1 VKRLAAAGALFLA
14 SVAGWT
20 ALVAS
25 SPGTYW
31 QQSDAVVYREAG
43 LAVRHGAALYGQTFG
58 VAHLPFTYPPFAALV
73 FAVLSPLRFPAWQV
87 ILAGAG
93 LCCLPLAA
101 HAAVRL
107 AAGGAPAVAGNG
119 WRRPSRT
126 AAGNGWR
133 RLDPR
138 AARHTAGPDG
148 ASRTGRLAVAFAVAA
163 VGLWLEPVDLTLH
176 FGQIN
181 LILMALVLVDL
192 AAPDTARYKGVAIG
206 IAAGLKLTP
215 LIFVPYLLLTRR
227 VRAAAVSVASF
238 AGTVALGFAVL
249 GRDSAAYWAGQFSR
263 PGDDPVRLVN
273 QSLNGLVLR
282 AFHDGPDA
290 HAAWIVA
297 AFATGAVGIGAAV
310 VAGRRGL
317 ELLGVCLCAAT
328 GLLVSPISWSHHWV
342 YVLAGLALVV
352 ARPARL
358 WRAGPVRRVGALA
371 AAAVLVGLFAWWPL
385 RVGLHGGIDPGI
397 GIHPSGLLRVAPH
410 DNGAELRWTGWQL
423 VYGDAYVLAALAFVL
438 GSAGWLL
445 ATGRRPRPEPGAVA
459 AGSAAPGVFEGG
471 EHPASRAGHP

>member
-1 VKRLAAAGALFLA
+1 MKRLVAAGALFAA

-43 LAVRHGAALYGQTFG
+43 LAVRHGAALYAQTFG
-58 VAHLPFTYPPFAALV
+58 VAHLPFTYPPFAAVV
-73 FAVLSPLRFPAWQV
+73 FAAFSPLSFPAWQM

-107 AAGGAPAVAGNG
+107 AAGPGD
-119 WRRPSRT
+119 T
-126 AAGNGWR
+126 
-133 RLDPR
+133 
-138 AARHTAGPDG
+138 
-148 ASRTGRLAVAFAVAA
+148 SRTGRLAVAFAVAA

-192 AAPDTARYKGVAIG
+192 AAPDTARYKGIGIG

-227 VRAAAVSVASF
+227 VRAATVSAVSF

-282 AFHDGPDA
+282 AFREGPDA

-297 AFATGAVGIGAAV
+297 ALATGALGIGAAV

-342 YVLAGLALVV
+342 YVLAGLALV
-352 ARPARL
+352 AGRPARL

-371 AAAVLVGLFAWWPL
+371 AGTVLVGLFAWWPL
-385 RVGLHGGIDPGI
+385 RVGPHGGIDPAI
-397 GIHPSGLLRVAPH
+397 GIHPSGLLRVVSH

-445 ATGRRPRPEPGAVA
+445 ATARRPRPAPGAIA
-459 AGSAAPGVFEGG
+459 TGSAAP
-471 EHPASRAGHP
+471 ASAGAGSAGAGSAGAAGNRP